1 MTNLSIRVNIG
12 SMARSVRQS
21 VELFHLAFLGELG
34 AKLDRGLYAIKGGC
48 NLRFFFHSVRYSEDL
63 DIDIG
68 KTASGT
74 LRRKVDQI
82 LASRS
87 LGLTLG
93 AHGIAIGSV
102 THPKQTETTQRWKVQ
117 LELAEGAAHTKIEFS
132 RRGLN
137 DGVEFGPIDRGLLGG
152 YGLSPMLLS
161 HYGRQA
167 AVEQKV
173 AALVGRSE
181 TQARDV
187 FDLDLLLSVQGDL
200 DPNAIDE
207 RLRAAAVDR
216 ALAVDYRTFKAQVVA
231 FLPPEQQRAY
241 ATREAWEQLVLHVV
255 DALQVRS

>member
-1 MTNLSIRVNIG
+1 
-12 SMARSVRQS
+12 MARSERQS

-34 AKLDRGLYAIKGGC
+34 GKLDRGLYAIKGGC

-87 LGLTLG
+87 LQLTLG
-93 AHGIAIGSV
+93 AHGIALGAV

-137 DGVEFGPIDRGLLGG
+137 EGVEFAAVDRGLLGG

-167 AVEQKV
+167 AVQQKI

-187 FDLDLLLSVQGDL
+187 FDLELLLSAPGDL
-200 DPNAIDE
+200 DPTAVDAK
-207 RLRAAAVDR
+207 LRAAAVDR
-216 ALAVDYRTFKAQVVA
+216 ALAVDYRTFKSQVLA
-231 FLPPEQQRAY
+231 FLPADQQRVY
-241 ATREAWEQLVLHVV
+241 SSCETWEQLVLHVV
-255 DALQVRS
+255 DALQVPS

>member
-1 MTNLSIRVNIG
+1 
-12 SMARSVRQS
+12 MARTVRQS
-21 VELFHLAFLGELG
+21 VELFHLAFLAELG
-34 AKLDRGLYAIKGGC
+34 GKLDRGLYAVKGGC

-87 LGLTLG
+87 LLLTLG
-93 AHGIAIGSV
+93 AHGIAVGSV
-102 THPKQTETTQRWKVQ
+102 THPKQTETTQRWKLQ
-117 LELAEGAAHTKIEFS
+117 LDLGEGAAHTKIEFS
-132 RRGLN
+132 RRGLH
-137 DGVEFGPIDRGLLGG
+137 DGVEFGAVDRGLLGS

-167 AVEQKV
+167 AIEQKV

-187 FDLDLLLSVQGDL
+187 FDLELLLAAPGDL
-200 DPNAIDE
+200 DMAAIDPK
-207 RLRAAAVDR
+207 LRAAAIER
-216 ALAVDYRTFKAQVVA
+216 ALAVDHRMFKAHVLA
-231 FLPPEQQRAY
+231 FLPAEQQRAY
-241 ATREAWEQLVLHVV
+241 ASRETWEQLVLHVV
-255 DALQVRS
+255 DALQVPA